1 MKRKNF
7 AIVALFLAVVL
18 VLAAAIG
25 GIAHH
30 AKQPQQLEEVGE
42 PIVST
47 EQIGDAQYRFTYER
61 VGGTDEEPLYQL
73 VIEVVGDEPL
83 IIEGG
88 SILGGH

>member
-1 MKRKNF
+1 MRRKNYAVV
-7 AIVALFLAVVL
+7 AILLAVVL
-18 VLAAAIG
+18 VMALAIG
-25 GIAHH
+25 GIVHQ

-73 VIEVVGDEPL
+73 VIEVIGDEPL

-88 SILGGH
+88 SILGGY

>member
-1 MKRKNF
+1 MRRKNYAVV
-7 AIVALFLAVVL
+7 AILLSVVL
-18 VLAAAIG
+18 VLALAIG
-25 GIAHH
+25 GIVHQ

-47 EQIGDAQYRFTYER
+47 EQVGDAQYRFTYER

-88 SILGGH
+88 SLFGGH

>member
-1 MKRKNF
+1 MKRKNC
-7 AIVALFLAVVL
+7 AIIALFLAVVL
-18 VLAAAIG
+18 VLTAIIG
-25 GIAHH
+25 GIVHQ

-61 VGGTDEEPLYQL
+61 VGGTDEEPIYQL

-83 IIEGG
+83 VIEGG
-88 SILGGH
+88 SIFGGY

>member
-1 MKRKNF
+1 MRRKNYAVV
-7 AIVALFLAVVL
+7 AILLAVVL
-18 VLAAAIG
+18 VMALAIG
-25 GIAHH
+25 GIVHQ

-88 SILGGH
+88 SIFGGY